1 MISSVTNTS
10 INTTSNKSTNQ
21 INLSA
26 ICDSCDPRNAN
37 YGKYTEQQISTA
49 FQQRNE
55 REYNAF
61 LKYAGDATPTGIVKF
76 AAAYVKFY
84 DSLSPEEQKNPTY
97 AGTRESA
104 TALLNGAKAMEGKSE
119 SSSTSN
125 TKYASLFDA
134 FDIFVTRQKSM
145 HTINT
150 KNNENSSSTKITLSD
165 EAKKLLNN
173 SIK

>member
-1 MISSVTNTS
+1 MINSVSSTS
-10 INTTSNKSTNQ
+10 ININSNKSTDPT
-21 INLSA
+21 NLSA
-26 ICDSCDPRNAN
+26 ICDSCDPRNVN

-61 LKYAGDATPTGIVKF
+61 GKYAGDATPTGIVKF

-104 TALLNGAKAMEGKSE
+104 TALLNGAKAMEGE
-119 SSSTSN
+119 SNTSGTN
-125 TKYASLFDA
+125 TKYASLFDCFSVFTDRLKTA
-134 FDIFVTRQKSM
+134 HKAQSTQKS
-145 HTINT
+145 
-150 KNNENSSSTKITLSD
+150 EQPSTSVMLSA
-165 EAKKLLNN
+165 EARRLQIEQEK
-173 SIK
+173 